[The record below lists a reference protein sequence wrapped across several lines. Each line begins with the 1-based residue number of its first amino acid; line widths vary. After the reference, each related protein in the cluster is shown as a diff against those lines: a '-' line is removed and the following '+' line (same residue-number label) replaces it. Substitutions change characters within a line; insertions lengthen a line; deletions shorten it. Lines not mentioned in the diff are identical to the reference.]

1 MRDYGK
7 VHTSFWSSETIRELD
22 DDSRMLALYLL
33 TCTHSNMAGA
43 FRIPDGY
50 VAEDLGWSSE
60 RFRKGLKTLSESG
73 FLVYCDKSKF
83 VWILKFLNWNKP
95 ENPNQWKAVAKFM
108 AAIPANCSFR
118 EAANERVSEPF
129 RNSPVPAPVPVPKE
143 KKASKRSEVVLA
155 DWIDALDGAD
165 AVPADD
171 PLFAWAA
178 SVRLPRDWIA
188 LAWWAFEGWYT
199 TGRGAAKKYT
209 DWRAAF
215 RDHVQRDFLK
225 LWAINRDGE
234 YYLTTAGKQAQMEM
248 RA

>member
-33 TCTHSNMAGA
+33 TCTHSNMAGS

-60 RFRKGLKTLSESG
+60 RFRKGLETLSDAG

-118 EAANERVSEPF
+118 ESANERVSEPF
-129 RNSPVPAPVPVPKE
+129 RNSPVPAPVPVLKE
-143 KKASKRSEVVLA
+143 KKVSKRGEVVLA
-155 DWIDALDGAD
+155 DWIEALGGAD

-188 LAWWAFEGWYT
+188 LAWWAFEGRYT
-199 TGRGAAKKYT
+199 TGSGAAKKYT

-234 YYLTTAGKQAQMEM
+234 YYLTTTGKQAELEM

>member
-33 TCTHSNMAGA
+33 TCTHSNMAGS

-60 RFRKGLKTLSESG
+60 RFRKGLETLSEAG

-118 EAANERVSEPF
+118 ESANERVSEPF

-143 KKASKRSEVVLA
+143 KKVSKRGEVVLA
-155 DWIDALDGAD
+155 DWIEALGGAD

-188 LAWWAFEGWYT
+188 LAWWGFEGRYT
-199 TGRGAAKKYT
+199 TGSGAAKKYT

-234 YYLTTAGKQAQMEM
+234 YYLTTTGKQAELEM

>member
-33 TCTHSNMAGA
+33 TCTHSNMAGS

-60 RFRKGLKTLSESG
+60 RFRKGLETLSEAG

-118 EAANERVSEPF
+118 ESANERVSEPF

-143 KKASKRSEVVLA
+143 KKVGKRGEVVLA
-155 DWIDALDGAD
+155 DWIEALGGAD

-188 LAWWAFEGWYT
+188 LAWWGFEGRYT
-199 TGRGAAKKYT
+199 TGSGAAKKYT

-234 YYLTTAGKQAQMEM
+234 YYLTTTGKQAELEM